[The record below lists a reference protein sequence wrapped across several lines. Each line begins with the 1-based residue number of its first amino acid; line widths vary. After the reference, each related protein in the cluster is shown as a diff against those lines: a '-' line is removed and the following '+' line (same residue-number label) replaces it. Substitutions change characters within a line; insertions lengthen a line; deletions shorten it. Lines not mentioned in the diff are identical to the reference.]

1 MLTGRSEYKMSLLV
15 NSAQKEHSGRYSCV
29 SPAGQS
35 DDVILHVHTGTT
47 ILYSCILYTIQL
59 SGRCN
64 SCVSPADRSGDVILH
79 VHTGTTILYSC
90 AITMYTVNL
99 SGRYSCASPAGQS
112 DDVILHVHKQV
123 LQSCKVVHC
132 KLYNFLADTAAALA
146 DQ

>member
-1 MLTGRSEYKMSLLV
+1 MSLLV

-47 ILYSCILYTIQL
+47 ILYSCILYTVQL

-90 AITMYTVNL
+90 ILYTVQL
-99 SGRYSCASPAGQS
+99 SGRCNSCVSPADRSG
-112 DDVILHVHKQV
+112 DVILHVHTGTTI
-123 LQSCKVVHC
+123 LDSCAFYNVHSKSFWQIQLC
-132 KLYNFLADTAAALA
+132 LPSWSVR
-146 DQ
+146 

>member
-1 MLTGRSEYKMSLLV
+1 MSLLV

-29 SPAGQS
+29 SPAGHS

-47 ILYSCILYTIQL
+47 ILYSCILYTVQL

-64 SCVSPADRSGDVILH
+64 SCVSPADRQVTSYFMYTQELQSCIV
-79 VHTGTTILYSC
+79 VHF
-90 AITMYTVNL
+90 TMYTVNL

-146 DQ
+146 NQ